1 MGTMNP
7 TVLESVTR
15 PRRTWRGLGGGAK
28 LAVYTRL
35 SMQLMVAMFG
45 VLAVVL
51 PLAVAGQGPTLSLWQ
66 QALVAGSGL
75 VLTVAALLVVERRPE
90 FNTRPRRP
98 TGRLVA
104 ATGAATAVV
113 WTLGVLLYVAG
124 SSTTAVTGLC
134 LVFIA
139 IIVAPTAVLPW
150 LPWRW
155 TLTLVLSAAT
165 SVLMWDEL
173 EWLPLFFGTFLMTT
187 VVASAWTVNIA
198 KQLDRAR
205 LTDAAL
211 QVSEER
217 LRFSQELHDTLGQRL
232 AAMSL
237 KAELARA
244 LVARGDERADGE
256 LAQLQE
262 LARTSVTEM
271 HEVVDG
277 YRAVNLSTEVDGARQ
292 LLHSAGVHLDVD
304 GDPTTLS
311 EPMRELAAWLVRE
324 GTTNVVR
331 HSSATRVRLDFTPG
345 SAEAVTMSNDGV
357 TRGIERLSGLAGI
370 RRRAEPIGAELVAE
384 RDGNVFRVTLRLPG
398 E

>member
-217 LRFSQELHDTLGQRL
+217 LRFS
-232 AAMSL
+232 
-237 KAELARA
+237 
-244 LVARGDERADGE
+244 
-256 LAQLQE
+256 
-262 LARTSVTEM
+262 
-271 HEVVDG
+271 
-277 YRAVNLSTEVDGARQ
+277 
-292 LLHSAGVHLDVD
+292 
-304 GDPTTLS
+304 
-311 EPMRELAAWLVRE
+311 
-324 GTTNVVR
+324 
-331 HSSATRVRLDFTPG
+331 
-345 SAEAVTMSNDGV
+345 
-357 TRGIERLSGLAGI
+357 
-370 RRRAEPIGAELVAE
+370 
-384 RDGNVFRVTLRLPG
+384 
-398 E
+398 

>member
-1 MGTMNP
+1 MNP

-15 PRRTWRGLGGGAK
+15 PRRTWRGLGAGAK

-35 SMQLMVAMFG
+35 SMQLMVAAFG
-45 VLAVVL
+45 AFAVLF
-51 PLAVAGQGPTLSLWQ
+51 PLAVAGQGSALNLWQ

-75 VLTVAALLVVERRPE
+75 ALTVVALVVVERRPE

-104 ATGAATAVV
+104 VTGAATAVV

-124 SSTTAVTGLC
+124 SSATAVTGLG
-134 LVFIA
+134 LVVIA
-139 IIVAPTAVLPW
+139 ILVAPTAVLPW

-155 TLTLVLSAAT
+155 TLILVFSAAT

-173 EWLPLFFGTFLMTT
+173 EWVPLFFGTFLMTT

-244 LVARGDERADGE
+244 LVARGDERADSE
-256 LAQLQE
+256 LGQLQE
-262 LARTSVTEM
+262 LARTSVIEM

-304 GDPTTLS
+304 GDPTALS

-331 HSSATRVRLDFTPG
+331 HSAATRVRLAFTSG
-345 SAEAVTMSNDGV
+345 ADEAVTMSNDGV

-370 RRRAEPIGAELVAE
+370 RRRAEPLGAELVAE
-384 RDGNVFRVTLRLPG
+384 RDGTVFRVTLRLPG
-398 E
+398 Q